1 MKIKRL
7 ASTFLAA
14 VLAAS
19 AALAA
24 GVSADTDTPEVF
36 TDSLTN
42 LEEVDQQD
50 GTFQCDSNTNLE
62 GDQCVA
68 IDYTYYTQIAPDGT
82 MTQFPSLTWEVNG
95 GAKVEVFVYLWEENM
110 DFGFS
115 WSADGEKFTSIP
127 EDEVAKDSDITTNNA
142 ADKGLGDEYKGKD
155 DVIRKLYTIDEVDAS
170 AKYLKVTWPQM
181 DASYKAQLSMFRATG
196 GTKAAV
202 TDITADTVASVVL
215 GDQAATTAYWYDY
228 SQGKFDWDESIKNA
242 DEGAIP
248 YINLE
253 YGKEVAP
260 ETYVTYKVK
269 AGSPFLLRSA
279 RHVSMPAETLMKLY
293 SSEDNKTWVE
303 LTDVIH
309 TEKSLGEQTGY
320 IGVTDIVEAIPATHK
335 YVKVVWPDVG
345 TVNYGMG
352 LILAKYNKTDELP
365 QEDNLKEI
373 AATAVEATDTAA
385 WYSYSKDKFQW
396 NQKIWLNGQNQ
407 EPNIPFVIVDSGKTA
422 APNAYVT
429 YQVKAGSPFI
439 LDFAK
444 HVSADGKPDMK
455 LYSSADGAAW
465 EEITDF
471 GVSREPITDLAG
483 GDSGYS
489 RVTFRVEA
497 IPAEHQYVKVEWPDL
512 SQDGYPS
519 YGVGL
524 ISVKLM
530 EPEAVVTPEEP
541 DHSAA
546 LDAIAGSTTITFSGD
561 KDADA
566 QKMADYSKEGIDFSQ
581 MLQVGEENIPVLMLD
596 SWFVEGKTE
605 LPELYVAYKVKA
617 NSPFK
622 VQSLTHQA
630 ALDLEL
636 KFRFMVS
643 TDGKEW
649 KELDNVLY
657 DNEAIEGSSWLKET
671 YGVASLGDARYVKVV
686 WPNQKDYTGTVNP
699 VSGETLDSVSY
710 APALTSLSFNG
721 EETEQGGQDNTSGE
735 NNPETG
741 VALPAA
747 MFLAVGA
754 ASAALSVTRRR
765 KAGK

>member
-7 ASTFLAA
+7 VSTFLAA

-19 AALAA
+19 ATLAA

-36 TDSLTN
+36 TDSLTD
-42 LEEVDQQD
+42 LSKVYQQD
-50 GTFQCDSNTNLE
+50 GKFQCDSNTNLE

-68 IDYTYYTQIAPDGT
+68 IHYDYFPEIAPDGT
-82 MTQFPSLTWEVNG
+82 MTTFPSLTWEVNG
-95 GAKVEVFVYLWEENM
+95 GAKVEVFVYLWENM

-115 WSADGEKFTSIP
+115 WSADGEEFTAIP
-127 EDEVAKDSDITTNNA
+127 EEAVAKDSDITTDNA
-142 ADKGLGDEYKGKD
+142 ADKGLGDEYKGKTE
-155 DVIRKLYTIDEVDAS
+155 VICKLYTIDEVDAS

-228 SQGKFDWDESIKNA
+228 SEGKFDWDESIKNA
-242 DEGAIP
+242 DEGVIP

-279 RHVSMPAETLMKLY
+279 RHVSMTEETLMKLY

-444 HVSADGKPDMK
+444 HVNADGKPDMK

-465 EEITDF
+465 EEITDYDD
-471 GVSREPITDLAG
+471 SREPITDLAG

-546 LDAIAGSTTITFSGD
+546 LDAITGSTTITFSGD

-605 LPELYVAYKVKA
+605 LPELYVVYKVKA

-735 NNPETG
+735 NNPDTG

>member
-7 ASTFLAA
+7 VSTFLAVA
-14 VLAAS
+14 LAAS
-19 AALAA
+19 AALAV
-24 GVSADTDTPEVF
+24 GVSADADTPEVF
-36 TDSLTN
+36 TDSLTDMTK
-42 LEEVDQQD
+42 VYQKD

-68 IDYTYYTQIAPDGT
+68 IDYTYYMQIAPDGT

-95 GAKVEVFVYLWEENM
+95 GAKVEVFVYLWENM

-115 WSADGEKFTSIP
+115 WSADGEAFTSIP
-127 EDEVAKDSDITTNNA
+127 ENVVAKDSDITTENA
-142 ADKGLGDEYKGKD
+142 ADKGLGDEYKGKA

-181 DASYKAQLSMFRATG
+181 NASYKAQLSMFRATG
-196 GTKAAV
+196 GTKVAV
-202 TDITADTVASVVL
+202 TDIAADTVASVTL

-242 DEGAIP
+242 DEGVIP

-269 AGSPFLLRSA
+269 AGSPFLLKYA
-279 RHVSMPAETLMKLY
+279 RHVSLTEDMLIKLY
-293 SSEDNKTWVE
+293 SSEDNKAWIE
-303 LTDVIH
+303 LTDTIH
-309 TEKSLGEQTGY
+309 TEKSLGDQTGF
-320 IGVTDIVEAIPATHK
+320 IGVTDIVEAIPETHK

-345 TVNYGMG
+345 TVNYGVG
-352 LILAKYNKTDELP
+352 LISAKYNKTDELP

-385 WYSYSKDKFQW
+385 WDSYSKDKFQW
-396 NQKIWLNGQNQ
+396 SQKIWLNGQGQ
-407 EPNIPFVIVDSGKTA
+407 EPNIPFVIVDSTKTA

-429 YQVKAGSPFI
+429 YRVKAGSAFI
-439 LDFAK
+439 LNFAK
-444 HVSADGKPDMK
+444 HVNAQGKPDMK

-465 EEITDF
+465 EEIADF
-471 GVSREPITDLAG
+471 DASQQAITDLAG

-512 SQDGYPS
+512 TQDGYPS

-530 EPEAVVTPEEP
+530 EPEAIVTPEEP

-546 LDAIAGSTTITFSGD
+546 LDKITGSTSITFSGN
-561 KDADA
+561 KDTDT
-566 QKMADYSKEGIDFSQ
+566 QKMASYSKEGIDFGQ

-596 SWFVEGKTE
+596 PWFVEGKNE
-605 LPELYVAYKVKA
+605 LPELYVVYKVKA

-622 VQSLTHQA
+622 VQGLTHQA

-649 KELDNVLY
+649 KELDGVLY
-657 DNEAIEGSSWLKET
+657 DNEAIEGTSWLKET
-671 YGVASLGDARYVKVV
+671 YGVTSLGDARYVKVV
-686 WPNQKDYTGTVNP
+686 WPNQKDYTGTINP
-699 VSGETLDSVSY
+699 VSGEKLDSVSY
-710 APALTSLSFNG
+710 APALTALFFNG
-721 EETEQGGQDNTSGE
+721 EKTEQGGQDDSSAET
-735 NNPETG
+735 NPETG

-747 MFLAVGA
+747 MFLTVGA
-754 ASAALSVTRRR
+754 ASAVLYVTRRK

>member
-7 ASTFLAA
+7 FPPVVAA
-14 VLAAS
+14 VRGAPAP
-19 AALAA
+19 LAA

-36 TDSLTN
+36 TDSLTD
-42 LEEVDQQD
+42 LSKVYQQD
-50 GTFQCDSNTNLE
+50 GKFQCDSNTNLE

-68 IDYTYYTQIAPDGT
+68 IHYDYFPEIAPDGT
-82 MTQFPSLTWEVNG
+82 MTTFPSLTWEVNG
-95 GAKVEVFVYLWEENM
+95 GAKVEVFVYLWENM

-115 WSADGEKFTSIP
+115 WSADGEEFTAIP
-127 EDEVAKDSDITTNNA
+127 EEAVAKDSDITTDNA
-142 ADKGLGDEYKGKD
+142 ADKGLGDEYKGKTE
-155 DVIRKLYTIDEVDAS
+155 VICKLYTIDEVDAS

-228 SQGKFDWDESIKNA
+228 SEGKFDWDESIKNA
-242 DEGAIP
+242 DEGVIP

-279 RHVSMPAETLMKLY
+279 RHVSMTEETLMKLY

-444 HVSADGKPDMK
+444 HVNADGKPDMK

-465 EEITDF
+465 EEITDYDD
-471 GVSREPITDLAG
+471 SREPITDLAG

-546 LDAIAGSTTITFSGD
+546 LDAITGSTTITFSGD

-605 LPELYVAYKVKA
+605 LPELYVVYKVKA

-735 NNPETG
+735 NNPDTG

>member
-14 VLAAS
+14 ALAAS
-19 AALAA
+19 AALAV

-36 TDSLTN
+36 TDSLTDMTK
-42 LEEVDQQD
+42 VYQKD

-68 IDYTYYTQIAPDGT
+68 IDYGYYTEIAPDGT
-82 MTQFPSLTWEVNG
+82 MTQFPSLTWKVNG
-95 GAKVEVFVYLWEENM
+95 GAKVEVFVYLWENM

-115 WSADGEKFTSIP
+115 WSADGEEFTSIP
-127 EDEVAKDSDITTNNA
+127 ENVVAKDSDITTENA
-142 ADKGLGDEYKGKD
+142 ADKGLGDEYKGKA

-202 TDITADTVASVVL
+202 TDITADTVASVTL

-242 DEGAIP
+242 DEGVIP

-269 AGSPFLLRSA
+269 AGSPFLLKYA
-279 RHVSMPAETLMKLY
+279 RHVSMTEDTLIKLY
-293 SSEDNKTWVE
+293 SSEDNKAWIE
-303 LTDVIH
+303 LTDTIH
-309 TEKSLGEQTGY
+309 TEKSLGDQTGY

-345 TVNYGMG
+345 TVNYGVG
-352 LILAKYNKTDELP
+352 LISAKYNKTDELP

-385 WYSYSKDKFQW
+385 WDSYSKDKFQW
-396 NQKIWLNGQNQ
+396 SQKIWLNGQGQ
-407 EPNIPFVIVDSGKTA
+407 EPNIPFVIVDSAKTA

-429 YQVKAGSPFI
+429 YRVKAGSAFI
-439 LDFAK
+439 LNFAK
-444 HVSADGKPDMK
+444 HVNAQGKPDMK

-465 EEITDF
+465 EEIADF
-471 GVSREPITDLAG
+471 DASQKAITDLAG

-512 SQDGYPS
+512 TQDGYPS

-530 EPEAVVTPEEP
+530 EPEENVTPEKP

-546 LDAIAGSTTITFSGD
+546 LDKITGSTSITFSGN
-561 KDADA
+561 KDTDT
-566 QKMADYSKEGIDFSQ
+566 QKMASYSKEGIDFGQ

-596 SWFVEGKTE
+596 SWFVEGKNE
-605 LPELYVAYKVKA
+605 LPELYVVYKVKA

-622 VQSLTHQA
+622 VQGLTHQA

-643 TDGKEW
+643 ADGKEW
-649 KELDNVLY
+649 KELDGVLY
-657 DNEAIEGSSWLKET
+657 DNEAIKGTSWLKET
-671 YGVASLGDARYVKVV
+671 YGVTSLGEARYVKVV
-686 WPNQKDYTGTVNP
+686 WPNQKDYTGTINP

-710 APALTSLSFNG
+710 APALTALFFNG
-721 EETEQGGQDNTSGE
+721 EKTEQGGQDNSSGE
-735 NNPETG
+735 NNPGTG
-741 VALPAA
+741 VALPVT
-747 MFLAVGA
+747 MFWTAGA
-754 ASAALSVTRRR
+754 AGTALYAVRRR

>member
-14 VLAAS
+14 ALAAS
-19 AALAA
+19 AALAV

-36 TDSLTN
+36 TDSLTDMTK
-42 LEEVDQQD
+42 VYQKD

-68 IDYTYYTQIAPDGT
+68 IDYGYYTEIAPDGT
-82 MTQFPSLTWEVNG
+82 MTQFPSLTWKVNG
-95 GAKVEVFVYLWEENM
+95 GAKVEVFVYLWENM

-115 WSADGEKFTSIP
+115 WSADGEEFTSIP
-127 EDEVAKDSDITTNNA
+127 ENVVAKDSDITTENA
-142 ADKGLGDEYKGKD
+142 ADKGLGDEYKGKA

-202 TDITADTVASVVL
+202 TDITADTVASVTL

-242 DEGAIP
+242 DEGVIP

-269 AGSPFLLRSA
+269 AGSPFLLKYA
-279 RHVSMPAETLMKLY
+279 RHVSMTEDTLIKLY
-293 SSEDNKTWVE
+293 SSEDNKAWIE
-303 LTDVIH
+303 LTDTIH
-309 TEKSLGEQTGY
+309 TEKSLGDQTGY

-345 TVNYGMG
+345 TVNYGVG
-352 LILAKYNKTDELP
+352 LISAKYNKTDELP

-385 WYSYSKDKFQW
+385 WDSYSKDKFQW
-396 NQKIWLNGQNQ
+396 SQKIWLNGQGQ
-407 EPNIPFVIVDSGKTA
+407 EPNIPFVIVDSAKTA

-429 YQVKAGSPFI
+429 YRVKAGSAFI
-439 LDFAK
+439 LNFAK
-444 HVSADGKPDMK
+444 HVNAQGKPDMK

-465 EEITDF
+465 EEIADF
-471 GVSREPITDLAG
+471 DASQKAITDLAG

-512 SQDGYPS
+512 TQDGYPS

-530 EPEAVVTPEEP
+530 EPEENVTPEKP

-546 LDAIAGSTTITFSGD
+546 LDKITGSTSITFSGTP
-561 KDADA
+561 
-566 QKMADYSKEGIDFSQ
+566 M
-581 MLQVGEENIPVLMLD
+581 P
-596 SWFVEGKTE
+596 
-605 LPELYVAYKVKA
+605 
-617 NSPFK
+617 
-622 VQSLTHQA
+622 
-630 ALDLEL
+630 
-636 KFRFMVS
+636 
-643 TDGKEW
+643 
-649 KELDNVLY
+649 
-657 DNEAIEGSSWLKET
+657 
-671 YGVASLGDARYVKVV
+671 ASR
-686 WPNQKDYTGTVNP
+686 
-699 VSGETLDSVSY
+699 
-710 APALTSLSFNG
+710 
-721 EETEQGGQDNTSGE
+721 
-735 NNPETG
+735 
-741 VALPAA
+741 
-747 MFLAVGA
+747 
-754 ASAALSVTRRR
+754 
-765 KAGK
+765 